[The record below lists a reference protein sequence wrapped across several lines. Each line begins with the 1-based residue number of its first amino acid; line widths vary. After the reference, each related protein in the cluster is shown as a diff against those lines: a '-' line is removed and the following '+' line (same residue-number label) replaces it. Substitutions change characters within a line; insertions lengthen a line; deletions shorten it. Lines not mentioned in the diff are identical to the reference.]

1 MKKITKWFV
10 LWLVFFFYLIL
21 LIDAEAQVTIRP
33 ETARYFLEAD
43 DERFLLR
50 DKDSLQ
56 TIEIKN
62 LKKEVDLHRQ
72 VEAQYKA
79 DELSYAGEYN
89 LLVDEHNKL
98 VDTLDAQD
106 ERIIQDMKIKRT
118 LAGAGSGAV
127 IGATAGPLGGVIGF
141 AIGAGI
147 GRASWWFRKK

>member
-21 LIDAEAQVTIRP
+21 LIDAKAQVTIRP
-33 ETARYFLEAD
+33 ETAQYFLEAD